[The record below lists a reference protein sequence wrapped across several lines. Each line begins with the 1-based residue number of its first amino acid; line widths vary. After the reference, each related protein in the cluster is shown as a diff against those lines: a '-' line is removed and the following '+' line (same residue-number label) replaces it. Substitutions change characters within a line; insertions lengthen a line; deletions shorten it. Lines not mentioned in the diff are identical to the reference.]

1 MTDSTDIGLPG
12 GSAGFRDPA
21 ALAAEAARVYD
32 ICAGCRRCYNL
43 CPSFTH
49 LLDTI
54 DDHDGEVRALTPE
67 EDRRAI
73 DLCFGCKL
81 CYPHCPY
88 TPPHRWGVDFPQL
101 MQRARVIRA
110 DREGIPLRDRVLGNP
125 ELLGRVGSALPR
137 LANWANRNR
146 VLRWGMERALGI
158 DRRRRLPRYA
168 RRFSRWFRRQRPPSG
183 LGGSGR
189 VALFYTTPVEF
200 NAPDIGV
207 AAVQV
212 LWRNRIEVS
221 CPEQVCCGMPA
232 LDGGDIVGATRR
244 ARRNLESL
252 GRAVAAGYDV
262 VVPGP
267 SCSRM
272 LKQEYPG
279 LVPGPATERV
289 VARVHDL
296 GQYLVKLHAEGRLD
310 RTFAAPL
317 GRVAYHAPCHLRV
330 QEIGFKARD
339 VLLLVPGTTVDVLER
354 CTGMD
359 GTWGFKREFYGASL
373 AVARP
378 LLRDLEA
385 VRPDV
390 VVSDCPLAALQIEQ
404 ARGARVYHPVEAL
417 LAAYEGRT
425 LDSTA

>member
-1 MTDSTDIGLPG
+1 MSDSTDIESPG
-12 GSAGFRDPA
+12 GAPGFRDPA
-21 ALAAEAARVYD
+21 ALATESARVYD

-49 LLDTI
+49 LLDAI
-54 DDHDGEVRALTPE
+54 DGHDGEIQGLSPE
-67 EDRRAI
+67 EDRRTV

-81 CYPHCPY
+81 CYPLCPY
-88 TPPHRWGVDFPQL
+88 TPPHRWAVDFPLL
-101 MQRARVIRA
+101 MQRATIVRA
-110 DREGIPLRDRVLGNP
+110 DREGISLRDRVLGNP
-125 ELLGRVGSALPR
+125 ELLGRLGSAFAR
-137 LANWANRNR
+137 VANWANRNR
-146 VLRWGMERALGI
+146 VLRWGMEKALGV
-158 DRRRRLPRYA
+158 DRRRRLPRYG
-168 RRFSRWFRRQRPPSG
+168 RRFSRWFRRQAPPSG
-183 LGGSGR
+183 VGRSGR

-200 NAPDIGV
+200 NAPGIGV
-207 AAVQV
+207 AAVRV
-212 LWRNRIEVS
+212 LWRSGVEVA
-221 CPEQVCCGMPA
+221 CPPQVCCGMPA
-232 LDGGDIVGATRR
+232 LDGGDVAGATRR

-267 SCSRM
+267 TCSRM
-272 LKQEYPG
+272 LKHEYPR
-279 LVPGPATERV
+279 LVPGPATEQV

-296 GQYLVKLHAEGRLD
+296 SEYLVKLHGEGKLD
-310 RTFAAPL
+310 RMFAAPL

-339 VLLLVPGTTVDVLER
+339 VLLLVPGTTVGVLER

-359 GTWGFKREFYGASL
+359 GTWGFKSEFYDASL

-385 VRPDV
+385 MGPDL

-404 ARGARVYHPVEAL
+404 ARGGRVYHPVEAL
-417 LAAYEGRT
+417 LAAYEGRA
-425 LDSTA
+425 LGSEA

>member
-1 MTDSTDIGLPG
+1 MTGATDIGSPPFG
-12 GSAGFRDPA
+12 DA
-21 ALAAEAARVYD
+21 ADLAAETARIYD

-54 DDHDGEVRALTPE
+54 DEHDGDIAALSVE
-67 EDRRAI
+67 EDRRTV

-81 CYPHCPY
+81 CYPLCPY
-88 TPPHRWGVDFPQL
+88 TPPHRWAVDFPLL
-101 MQRARVIRA
+101 MQRARVARA
-110 DREGIPLRDRVLGNP
+110 DREGVAFRDRVLGNT
-125 ELLGRVGSALPR
+125 ELLGRIGSAVP
-137 LANWANRNR
+137 AVSNWVNRNR
-146 VLRWGMERALGI
+146 AVRWVMEKTLGV
-158 DRRRRLPRYA
+158 DRRRRLPRYT
-168 RRFSRWFRRQRPPSG
+168 RRFSRWFRRQTPPAG
-183 LGGSGR
+183 VGRSGR

-200 NAPDIGV
+200 TGADVGI
-207 AAVQV
+207 AAVRV
-212 LWRNRIEVS
+212 LWRSGVEVR

-232 LDGGDIVGATRR
+232 LDGGDVAGATRR

-252 GRAVAAGYDV
+252 GRAVDAGCDI

-267 SCSRM
+267 TCSRM
-272 LKQEYPG
+272 LKQDYPR
-279 LVPGPATERV
+279 LLPGAETERV

-296 GQYLVKLHAEGRLD
+296 GQYLVKLHVEGKLEQS
-310 RTFAAPL
+310 FATSL

-339 VLLLVPGTTVDVLER
+339 LLRLVPGTTVEVLER

-359 GTWGFKREFYGASL
+359 GTWGFKREFYDASL

-378 LLRDLEA
+378 LLRDVDALD
-385 VRPDV
+385 PDV